1 MFLLKKIISSLFL
14 PLPVCTLLLIAGLIF
29 LWFTGR
35 QRLGRILVSLGA
47 VTLLLFSNASIPNLL
62 LQPLERP
69 YTPAL
74 ATPEQVASLTQSPVK
89 WIVVLGAG
97 DTYSPFL
104 PATTQLHDASLAR
117 IVEAVRLHK
126 ELPEPKMVLS
136 EGTTFE
142 NVPVA
147 EVMGRAMRALGV
159 EEKDIVLET
168 QSRDTEES
176 AQFVQ
181 AIVGKDR
188 FILVTSASHM
198 RRSQALF
205 RKLGMDPIAAPTDYE
220 STGQGL
226 RLSDFYPSVGE
237 LHKTDLALH
246 EYLGLAWAK
255 LRGKI

>member
-14 PLPVCTLLLIAGLIF
+14 PLPVCALLLIAGLIF

-47 VTLLLFSNASIPNLL
+47 VTLLLFSNASIPSLL

-69 YTPAL
+69 YTPML
-74 ATPEQVASLTQSPVK
+74 ATAEQVATFTQPPVK

-97 DTYSPFL
+97 DTYSPSL
-104 PATTQLHDASLAR
+104 PPTTQLHDASLSR
-117 IVEAVRLHK
+117 IVEAIRLHK
-126 ELPEPKMVLS
+126 ELPELKMVLS
-136 EGTTFE
+136 EGTAFE

-159 EEKDIVLET
+159 EEKDLVLET
-168 QSRDTEES
+168 QSRDPEES

-205 RKLGMDPIAAPTDYE
+205 RKRSEEHT
-220 STGQGL
+220 S
-226 RLSDFYPSVGE
+226 E
-237 LHKTDLALH
+237 LQSPDHLVC
-246 EYLGLAWAK
+246 
-255 LRGKI
+255 

>member
-1 MFLLKKIISSLFL
+1 MFLLKKIISALFL
-14 PLPVCTLLLIAGLIF
+14 PLPVCALFLIAGLIL

-35 QRLGRILVSLGA
+35 QRLGRILVSFGA
-47 VTLLLFSNASIPNLL
+47 ATLLLFSNTSIPNLL

-69 YTPAL
+69 YPPAL
-74 ATPEQVASLTQSPVK
+74 VTPEQVTSLTEPPVK

-97 DTYSPFL
+97 DTYSPSL
-104 PATTQLHDASLAR
+104 PPTTQLHDTSLAR
-117 IVEAVRLHK
+117 IIEALRLHK
-126 ELPEPKMVLS
+126 ELPESKLVLS
-136 EGTTFE
+136 EGTTIE

-147 EVMGRAMRALGV
+147 EVMGGAMRALGV
-159 EEKDIVLET
+159 EEKDLVLET

-181 AIVGKDR
+181 PIVGKDR

-205 RKLGMDPIAAPTDYE
+205 RKLGMEPIAAPTDYE
-220 STGQGL
+220 VSSQGL

-237 LHKTDLALH
+237 LHKADLALH

>member
-14 PLPVCTLLLIAGLIF
+14 PLPVCALLLIAGLIF

-69 YTPAL
+69 FTPVFV
-74 ATPEQVASLTQSPVK
+74 TPEQAASLTQPPLK

-97 DTYSPFL
+97 DIYSPSL
-104 PATTQLHDASLAR
+104 PPTTQLHDASLAR
-117 IVEAVRLHK
+117 IVEAVRIHR
-126 ELPEPKMVLS
+126 ELPESKIVLS
-136 EGTTFE
+136 EGTSFE

-159 EEKDIVLET
+159 EEKDLVLET

-181 AIVGKDR
+181 PIVGKDR

-220 STGQGL
+220 SSSQGL

-237 LHKTDLALH
+237 LHKADLALH

>member
-14 PLPVCTLLLIAGLIF
+14 PLPVCALLLIAGLIF

-69 YTPAL
+69 FTPVFV
-74 ATPEQVASLTQSPVK
+74 TPEQAASLTQPPLK
-89 WIVVLGAG
+89 WVVVLGAG
-97 DTYSPFL
+97 DIYSPSL
-104 PATTQLHDASLAR
+104 PPTTQLHDASLAR
-117 IVEAVRLHK
+117 IVEAVRIHR
-126 ELPEPKMVLS
+126 ELPESKIVLS

-159 EEKDIVLET
+159 EEKDLVLET

-181 AIVGKDR
+181 RIVGKDR
-188 FILVTSASHM
+188 LILVTSASHM
-198 RRSQALF
+198 KRSLALF
-205 RKLGMDPIAAPTDYE
+205 RKLGMDSIPAPTDYE
-220 STGQGL
+220 SSSQGL

-237 LHKTDLALH
+237 LHKADLALH
-246 EYLGLAWAK
+246 EYLGLIWAK

>member
-14 PLPVCTLLLIAGLIF
+14 PLPVCALLLIAGLIF

-35 QRLGRILVSLGA
+35 QRLGRSLVSLGA

-69 YTPAL
+69 FTPVFV
-74 ATPEQVASLTQSPVK
+74 TPEQAASLTQPPLK
-89 WIVVLGAG
+89 WVVVLGAG
-97 DTYSPFL
+97 DIYSPSL
-104 PATTQLHDASLAR
+104 PPTTQLHDASLAR
-117 IVEAVRLHK
+117 IVEAVRIHR
-126 ELPEPKMVLS
+126 ELPESKIVLS

-159 EEKDIVLET
+159 EEKDLVLET

-237 LHKTDLALH
+237 LHKADLALH

-255 LRGKI
+255 LRRKV

>member
-14 PLPVCTLLLIAGLIF
+14 PLPVCTVLLIIGLIF

-35 QRLGRILVSLGA
+35 QRLGRVLVSLGA
-47 VTLLLFSNASIPNLL
+47 ATLLLFSNASIPNLL
-62 LQPLERP
+62 LQPLERH
-69 YTPAL
+69 TPVL
-74 ATPEQVASLTQSPVK
+74 TTLEQVATLTQPPVK

-97 DTYSPFL
+97 DIYSPTL
-104 PATTQLHDASLAR
+104 PPTTQLHDASLAR
-117 IVEAVRLHK
+117 IVEAVRLHR
-126 ELPEPKMVLS
+126 ELPESKMVLS

-220 STGQGL
+220 SSSQGL

-237 LHKTDLALH
+237 LHKADLALH